1 MSLTFVPNKIQHKIY
16 NIYLSIYLYKW
27 SKMRMVMT
35 YDSFEARDLKKK
47 QIFMLRKRQFVS
59 QLKHNAVYEFNFH
72 DFKLI

>member
-1 MSLTFVPNKIQHKIY
+1 MSLTFVPNKIQQH
-16 NIYLSIYLYKW
+16 IYLYISIYLYKW

-35 YDSFEARDLKKK
+35 YNSFEARDFKK
-47 QIFMLRKRQFVS
+47 IFMLRKRQFVS